1 MVDTLHGSTKFGIM
15 DNFNVMPSIAKEQN
29 PIKMKN
35 INSWNAQVTFNL

>member
-1 MVDTLHGSTKFGIM
+1 M

-35 INSWNAQVTFNL
+35 INSWNAQVTFNLQTYVVEYKLD